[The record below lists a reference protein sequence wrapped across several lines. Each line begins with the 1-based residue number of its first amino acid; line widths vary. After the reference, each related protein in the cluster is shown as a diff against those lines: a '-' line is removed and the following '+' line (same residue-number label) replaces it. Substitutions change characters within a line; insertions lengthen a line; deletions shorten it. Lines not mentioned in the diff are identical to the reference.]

1 MDKRSLIA
9 GVVLTG
15 VVVAGV
21 VGASSVV
28 DSLQGPE
35 ITDVTVERLNSTH
48 AAVAW
53 ATKKPT
59 YGYISTY
66 VHRHCGPGY
75 AINTINDSTFT
86 RTHLVIAPI
95 YNLDRSRVNQSS
107 VPGNK
112 SLWKYEMSVS
122 AWGEPRPEGASAGI
136 EYILTRNIS
145 GGHPNHSATVCR

>member
-1 MDKRSLIA
+1 MDNRSLIV
-9 GVVLTG
+9 GVVIAG

-28 DSLQGPE
+28 DSIQGPE
-35 ITDVTVERLNSTH
+35 ITDVSVERLNSTH

-53 ATKKPT
+53 ATEKPT
-59 YGYISTY
+59 YGYITTY
-66 VHRHCGPGY
+66 VHRHCGSGY
-75 AINTINDSTFT
+75 AISTINDSTFGRVHT
-86 RTHLVIAPI
+86 VIAPI
-95 YNLDRSRVNQSS
+95 YKLNRSLVNRSS

-112 SLWKYEMSVS
+112 SLWKYEVSIS
-122 AWGEPRPEGASAGI
+122 AWREPRPEGASAGI